1 MATGGTAA
9 GAATGGTSAGAAT
22 GGSNLGGGGGA
33 GAGTSGTAT
42 GGSTTGGSATGGT
55 TTGGSSG
62 AAGSAAGGSGGSAS
76 TSGVRVI
83 GYLPNYSGSYS
94 SWAAK
99 LDFTK
104 MTHLNL
110 AFALSN
116 TQNGWDM
123 GASDQEVA
131 ALVTKAHAA
140 GVKVLASLGGGGGDQ
155 SVLKQYNNASNLEP
169 LVNNLDAFLDKLA
182 LDGADIDI
190 ESPENLGGP
199 YSAFVQKVVD
209 KLHPKGKLV
218 TAAVAQYLQDNMSD
232 TTLKSFDFVNI
243 MVYTTLKDSTDALN
257 WYHDTK
263 GVGITKL
270 VIGAGFFGTSNP
282 YKEWAYKDILATDAN
297 AWSKDVTSVQGNT
310 VHYTG
315 EATMKQIANLS
326 KGWGGIMFW
335 DWTEDAPAP
344 HSLWQ
349 VIQSTM

>member
-1 MATGGTAA
+1 MTVA
-9 GAATGGTSAGAAT
+9 
-22 GGSNLGGGGGA
+22 
-33 GAGTSGTAT
+33 
-42 GGSTTGGSATGGT
+42 
-55 TTGGSSG
+55 
-62 AAGSAAGGSGGSAS
+62 AAGGSGLGGAGVAGTSAGGTTTAGGAAAGGASGSAGMAAAGS
-76 TSGVRVI
+76 GGSGGAAPTSGVRVV

-131 ALVTKAHAA
+131 TLVTKAHAA

-155 SVLKQYNNASNLEP
+155 SVLKQYNNAGNLDP

-190 ESPENLGGP
+190 ESPENLGAP

-243 MVYTTLKDSTDALN
+243 MVYTTVKDSTDALN
-257 WYHDTK
+257 WYHDSK
-263 GVGITKL
+263 GIDKTKL

-282 YKEWAYKDILATDAN
+282 YKEWAYKDILAADPN
-297 AWSKDVTSVQGNT
+297 AWSKDVTTVQGST

-315 EATMKQIANLS
+315 EATMKQIATLS